1 MHRTSCSGLACPN
14 GANVFY
20 ADRVIVTVTPPVA
33 SLIRYDP
40 PLDPLKSSALR
51 TIHMHKG
58 IRVVLVFKEAFWGTH
73 SLDVITDLPA
83 ANVMAVQNQFES
95 GARSD
100 SSYIS
105 IHSLLMGRKS
115 SNTDPQPIM
124 IYHLTRETLPWNFV
138 FIYH

>member
-1 MHRTSCSGLACPN
+1 MACPN

-95 GARSD
+95 GALLD

-105 IHSLLMGRKS
+105 IGFSRLHFLLMGRKS
-115 SNTDPQPIM
+115 SNRFSTNYD
-124 IYHLTRETLPWNFV
+124 LPFN
-138 FIYH
+138 